1 MRLSVGF
8 GSLWVSDLYPS
19 FLTGREWVQKLRE
32 GERMKEWEKE
42 NTHGSNTEVSCFFY
56 YSNL

>member
-8 GSLWVSDLYPS
+8 GSLWVSDLHPS

-32 GERMKEWEKE
+32 GERVGEREHTW
-42 NTHGSNTEVSCFFY
+42 
-56 YSNL
+56 